1 MSLFRPGEAGYPLRD
16 GQESGHQDHQQ
27 GEAERVRAAE
37 GRAGDCHHEAHR
49 ASERP
54 LAVRCL
60 REPEGGQNISN
71 GTNIKLCENLHNE
84 CMRYFQYL
92 YLVLE
97 HVSGGELF
105 DYLVKKGRLT
115 PKEARRFFRQ
125 IISALDFCHSHS
137 IW

>member
-16 GQESGHQDHQQ
+16 GQEGGHQDHQQ

-71 GTNIKLCENLHNE
+71 GTNIPSETLRK
-84 CMRYFQYL
+84 F
-92 YLVLE
+92 
-97 HVSGGELF
+97 
-105 DYLVKKGRLT
+105 
-115 PKEARRFFRQ
+115 A
-125 IISALDFCHSHS
+125 
-137 IW
+137 